1 MREPAVRARPLD
13 DSAARAVLAEIE
25 GQLARTAHARF
36 GIPADATVDALC
48 EAYAMLADRCHPRHF
63 DTVASTTKQRAI
75 RCYRALREAFW
86 DLAKDCQST
95 QSTQSTEGEVDEQ
108 RTTQRFRR
116 AR

>member
-13 DSAARAVLAEIE
+13 DASACAVLAEIE
-25 GQLARTAHARF
+25 RQLARTAHARF
-36 GIPADATVDALC
+36 GIPPDATVEALC
-48 EAYAMLADRCHPRHF
+48 EAYATLADRCHPRHF
-63 DTVASTTKQRAI
+63 DAVASTTKQRAI

-86 DLAKDCQST
+86 DLAAECASPQSEDT
-95 QSTQSTEGEVDEQ
+95 DDDEQ